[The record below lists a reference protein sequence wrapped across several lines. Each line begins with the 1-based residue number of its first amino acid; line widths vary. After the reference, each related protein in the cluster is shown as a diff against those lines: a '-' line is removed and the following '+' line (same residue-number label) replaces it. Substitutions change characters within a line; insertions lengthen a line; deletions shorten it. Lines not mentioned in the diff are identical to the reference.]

1 MMIIGLIKRNL
12 KLYFRDGMSVFFS
25 LLGVFIIIMLYLFFL
40 GNIMTEYALSSINE
54 IVADPNLP
62 PQAVQF
68 LDALDVRYF
77 MNSWIMAGVI
87 TVATITT
94 TLGAYGVI
102 VTDKSSKVL
111 NDFKVSPIKRSTLV
125 FSYVISAFL
134 VGVIMSCI
142 ALAFAEGYIFI
153 AGGEVMSF
161 GALIKTI
168 AVILLSVLM
177 SSSIIFLIIAFVK
190 TSNAF
195 GAISTVFGSVIGFL
209 MGVYIPM
216 GNLPDGVQTVI
227 KFFPFAHP
235 AVLMRQV
242 MQGDVID
249 LSWLPKDSPNDL
261 LRFMGTYLSYN
272 GTILPVWG
280 HILIILGV
288 TFIFFLIGVLV
299 FSRKK
304 ESI

>member
-1 MMIIGLIKRNL
+1 MIIGLIKRNL
-12 KLYFRDGMSVFFS
+12 KLYFRDRTSVFFS
-25 LLGVFIIIMLYLFFL
+25 MLGVIIIIMLYLFFL
-40 GNIMTEYALSSINE
+40 GNMMTESALRSING
-54 IVADPNLP
+54 IVNDPNSS
-62 PQAVQF
+62 PQTVQF
-68 LDALDVRYF
+68 LEALDVRYF

-111 NDFKVSPIKRSTLV
+111 NDFKVSPIKRSVLV
-125 FSYVISAFL
+125 LSYVISAFF
-134 VGVIMSCI
+134 VGVIMSCF
-142 ALAFAEGYIFI
+142 ALVFAEGYIFI
-153 AGGEVMSF
+153 AGGEIMSF
-161 GALIKTI
+161 AALLKTLG
-168 AVILLSVLM
+168 VIFLSVLM
-177 SSSIIFLIIAFVK
+177 SSSVIFLIIAFVK
-190 TSNAF
+190 TPNAF
-195 GAISTVFGSVIGFL
+195 GAISTVFGSIIGFL

-216 GNLPDGVQTVI
+216 GNLPSGVQTVI

-249 LSWLPKDSPNDL
+249 LNLLPKDDPNDL
-261 LRFMGTYLSYN
+261 MRFMGTYLSYN

-280 HILIILGV
+280 HIFIILGV
-288 TFIFFLIGVLV
+288 TFIFFLFGVLV